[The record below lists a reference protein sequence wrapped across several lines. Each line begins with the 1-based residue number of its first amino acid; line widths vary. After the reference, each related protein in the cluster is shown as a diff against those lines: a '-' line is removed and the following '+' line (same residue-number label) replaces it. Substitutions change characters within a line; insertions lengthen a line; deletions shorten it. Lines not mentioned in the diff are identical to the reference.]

1 MAIGSPEVRSTDSP
15 SEAASCL
22 AIWYRS
28 YPVGHKVKL
37 SRITPA
43 QRRHRACSCRRRRDH
58 RRATGFTADTA
69 IDAIA
74 KLMIGLLPA
83 RLTQPAAPL
92 KLQVGA
98 HAVAGESERPSK

>member
-1 MAIGSPEVRSTDSP
+1 MLLRYGIVRAGLVTKWNAPD
-15 SEAASCL
+15 
-22 AIWYRS
+22 
-28 YPVGHKVKL
+28 
-37 SRITPA
+37 
-43 QRRHRACSCRRRRDH
+43 RACPPTTPSLLECRRRRDH
-58 RRATGFTADTA
+58 PRATGFTEDTA
-69 IDAIA
+69 LDAIA